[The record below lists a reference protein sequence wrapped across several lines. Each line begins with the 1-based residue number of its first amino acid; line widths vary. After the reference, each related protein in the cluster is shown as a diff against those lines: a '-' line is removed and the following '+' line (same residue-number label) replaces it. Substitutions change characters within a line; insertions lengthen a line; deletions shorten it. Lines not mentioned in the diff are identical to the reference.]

1 MKCWLKHF
9 VTILVFLIQ
18 RCETAEES
26 SSEHLT
32 SEMYFETVR
41 QSKRSSF
48 VMFFQAWCGNSKRLQ
63 PDWERLAAKYKF
75 EASLMIGGVN
85 CGEEGPLCKHKDIRN
100 YPSLLYYIDG
110 EEYEYNGPR
119 SYDDLV
125 DFVETTLLPQCETQL
140 PATTCS
146 IKAQSYISKV
156 CSKFKT
162 CVNLILINNLTL
174 RFSSG

>member
-1 MKCWLKHF
+1 
-9 VTILVFLIQ
+9 
-18 RCETAEES
+18 
-26 SSEHLT
+26 
-32 SEMYFETVR
+32 
-41 QSKRSSF
+41 
-48 VMFFQAWCGNSKRLQ
+48 MFFQAWCGNSKRLQ

-140 PATTCS
+140 PVTTCS
-146 IKAQSYISKV
+146 IKAQSYISKWV
-156 CSKFKT
+156 NKDFFDVQKESVRLEKLLSSSKDDMKPDIRRW
-162 CVNLILINNLTL
+162 VRERIQILRQLLQTTNIEL
-174 RFSSG
+174 